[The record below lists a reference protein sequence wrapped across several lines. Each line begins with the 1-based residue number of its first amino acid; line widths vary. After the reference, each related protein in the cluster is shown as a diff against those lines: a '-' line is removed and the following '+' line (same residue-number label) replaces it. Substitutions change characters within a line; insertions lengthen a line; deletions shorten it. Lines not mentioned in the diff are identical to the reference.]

1 MYSRQKK
8 IFLVKDPII
17 NFKQLNKN
25 KKKIFEEK
33 IDWLKNKNYI
43 ISIGRLTKQ
52 KNFKFLINE
61 FSKIKQIYSNLNLVI
76 LGDGD
81 EKQFLKKNY

>member
-1 MYSRQKK
+1 MICDKKLHKVFCPTNSTKNFLVKKNVFSPK

-25 KKKIFEEK
+25 KKIFEEK

-52 KNFKFLINE
+52 KKF
-61 FSKIKQIYSNLNLVI
+61 
-76 LGDGD
+76 
-81 EKQFLKKNY
+81 